1 MKTLLTLISLL
12 LSLNLAAQKGKN
24 GERIKALKVSYI
36 TEKLNLSSKESEKF
50 WPIYNAYQ
58 QERNK
63 IRLEEIR
70 VIRKEIKEQIDT
82 ITDERA
88 KILLT
93 KINNAENKMHISR
106 IKLTKKLSGFLS
118 SKKIIQ
124 LKIAEENFKR
134 KMKQKLRER
143 GKGKKRGK
151 ARD

>member
-24 GERIKALKVSYI
+24 RERLKALKVSYV

-124 LKIAEENFKR
+124 LKIAEEDFKR

-143 GKGKKRGK
+143 GKGKKRGQ